1 MLKQKVDMPSCYSIS
16 TKLLPHPAGSDLL
29 YYPQPGAD
37 ESPEGV
43 VQEIQTWCLA
53 NGVPGLKS
61 AF

>member
-1 MLKQKVDMPSCYSIS
+1 MPSCYSIS